1 MISRWRAATWLGA
14 IVPLLGLFIL
24 ALCVQA
30 IQAKRPARVAITINC
45 PGFPPF
51 EVKHVSRW
59 PETDKLVA
67 VSFDG
72 TVYMLYVECEPA
84 VEVSHD

>member
-1 MISRWRAATWLGA
+1 
-14 IVPLLGLFIL
+14 LFIFVACI

-30 IQAKRPARVAITINC
+30 IQAKRPARVAITIAC

-51 EVKHVSRW
+51 EVKHVSRP
-59 PETDKLVA
+59 PETDKLVV
-67 VSFDG
+67 VSFDD
-72 TVYMLYVECEPA
+72 TIYLLPAECEPT